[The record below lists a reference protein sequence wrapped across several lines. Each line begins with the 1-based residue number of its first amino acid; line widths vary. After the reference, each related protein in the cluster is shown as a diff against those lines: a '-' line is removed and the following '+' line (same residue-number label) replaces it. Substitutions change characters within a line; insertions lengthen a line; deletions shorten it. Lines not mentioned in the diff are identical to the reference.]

1 MCAQSAGPAGGE
13 HKPQLGRSLGWSD
26 QAPEARGA
34 QEGCPK
40 EDMPTKQDLKAQWG
54 LQGQKEPVPRP
65 WGGREAARGLRGMG
79 GGWERGRRGAA

>member
-1 MCAQSAGPAGGE
+1 
-13 HKPQLGRSLGWSD
+13 
-26 QAPEARGA
+26 
-34 QEGCPK
+34 
-40 EDMPTKQDLKAQWG
+40 MPTKQDLKAQWG